1 MFSAGNSILG
11 LFKTALLEGHS
22 SVKKQFTILLI
33 VASLTKIYTYE
44 TFPSTLL
51 IFKNEYLDPILR
63 ANMFTLFKRIRS
75 EKGNLLPNLKSENF
89 MGSQA
94 QDMIIL
100 GAWLTVFL
108 WVV

>member
-1 MFSAGNSILG
+1 
-11 LFKTALLEGHS
+11 
-22 SVKKQFTILLI
+22 
-33 VASLTKIYTYE
+33 
-44 TFPSTLL
+44 
-51 IFKNEYLDPILR
+51 
-63 ANMFTLFKRIRS
+63 MFTLFKRIRS